1 MPDDV
6 HALVQ
11 DLLPVLVPAA
21 AFDPS
26 GEVSVDLGGE
36 QRLRFSTRS
45 LVDWCRDHPHPQ
57 WPQAVDQWLRKMQ
70 QQAVTSPTPRTLE
83 GLQSQLRARMVPR
96 MEPELAAAVVHRS
109 FTEELDLCLTVDY
122 PALMMRVTTAM
133 LSDRDDQAALFAQ
146 AITNTVTHELT
157 GLDDRMYEVSS
168 LDRVRLLAADD
179 NSYVATGLMIVH
191 HLEPAPLP
199 FGALVAAPSG
209 STLLIYRVDTD
220 RAVGFSAVFAQMATS
235 LFRDAPDPLS
245 TAVYWWLEGVLHRID
260 FEPTDDPSRPT
271 VLLPPA
277 VEPVVARLP
286 AQPS

>member
-1 MPDDV
+1 MSDDV

-11 DLLPVLVPAA
+11 DLLPVLVPTAS
-21 AFDPS
+21 FDPS
-26 GEVSVDLGGE
+26 GEVSVALTGDD
-36 QRLRFSTRS
+36 RLRFSTRS
-45 LVDWCRDHPHPQ
+45 LVDWCREHPHTQ
-57 WPQAVDQWLRKMQ
+57 WPQAVDQWLRQMQ
-70 QQAVTSPTPRTLE
+70 QQAVTSPTPRSLE
-83 GLQSQLRARMVPR
+83 GLGPQLRARMVPR
-96 MEPELAAAVVHRS
+96 MEPELAPAVVHRS

-133 LSDRDDQAALFAQ
+133 LSDGDDQAALLTQ

-157 GLDDRMYEVSS
+157 GLDDQVHAVGP

-199 FGALVAAPSG
+199 YGALVAAPSG
-209 STLLIYRVDTD
+209 STLLIYRVETE
-220 RAVGFSAVFAQMATS
+220 RAVGFSVVFRQMVAS

-271 VLLPPA
+271 VLLSPA
-277 VEPVVARLP
+277 LEAIVARLP
-286 AQPS
+286 VQPS

>member
-1 MPDDV
+1 MSGDV

-21 AFDPS
+21 SFDPS

-36 QRLRFSTRS
+36 RLRFSTRS
-45 LVDWCRDHPHPQ
+45 LVDWCREHPHTQ
-57 WPQAVDQWLRKMQ
+57 WPQAVDQWLRQMQ

-83 GLQSQLRARMVPR
+83 GLESQLRARMVPR

-122 PALMMRVTTAM
+122 PDLMMRVTTAM
-133 LSDRDDQAALFAQ
+133 LRDGDDQAGLLAH

-157 GLDDRMYEVSS
+157 GLDDRMYEVSP

-179 NSYVATGLMIVH
+179 NSYVATGLMLVH
-191 HLEPAPLP
+191 QLEPAPLP
-199 FGALVAAPSG
+199 HGALVAAPSG
-209 STLLIYRVDTD
+209 STLLIYRVETN
-220 RAVGFSAVFAQMATS
+220 RAVGFSVGFAQMVTS

-245 TAVYWWLEGVLHRID
+245 TAVYWWLDGVLHRID
-260 FEPTDDPSRPT
+260 FEPTDDPQRPI

-277 VEPVVARLP
+277 VEAVVARLP
-286 AQPS
+286 VQPS